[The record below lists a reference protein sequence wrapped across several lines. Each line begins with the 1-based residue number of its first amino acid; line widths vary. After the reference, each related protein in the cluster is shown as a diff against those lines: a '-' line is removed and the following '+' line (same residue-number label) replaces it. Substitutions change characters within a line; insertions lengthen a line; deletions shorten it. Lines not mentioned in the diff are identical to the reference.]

1 MGMDI
6 ERPDLLRRK
15 RRLRWG
21 IGVGAA
27 CAAIGAVALLG
38 SVGIAPP
45 SVERERVWIE
55 RVQRGEMLR
64 QVRAQGILAPREI
77 RWITAATAANV
88 TRILVRPGAQV
99 SADTLLMEL
108 SNPEVRSQLDA
119 ARAAVAAA
127 KAGNAAHAMTQES
140 QLLDLEATE
149 AQISAANELAAAKLQ
164 AGEKLKQ
171 FGSIAELTMRE
182 YQLNAEQERTLL
194 SLQQERVAKFRETE
208 RAQLAADRASLAQ
221 LEDACALRQK
231 QVDALSVT
239 AGTDGIVQSIAVQ
252 EGAGVTAGANLAR
265 IVRPG
270 ALRAEL
276 NVSETQAKDVQVGQ
290 KVEIDTRVAL
300 VAGRVERVDPAVVHN
315 TVQVDVELL
324 GNPPGGARADLSV
337 DGTIEIDRLPNV
349 LYMPRPVA
357 AREGATLRL
366 FRVDGDGR
374 YARRVTVRLGRT
386 SSMNVEI
393 LQGLAPGDR
402 VILSDMTAYDR
413 NDVIRL
419 Q

>member
-1 MGMDI
+1 MDI
-6 ERPDLLRRK
+6 ERPDLLRGK

-21 IGVGAA
+21 IGAAVVCAVIGAA
-27 CAAIGAVALLG
+27 VLLG
-38 SVGIAPP
+38 SVGNATP
-45 SVERERVWIE
+45 SVERERLWIE
-55 RVQRGEMLR
+55 RVQRGEMVR

-77 RWITAATAANV
+77 RWLTAATDANV
-88 TRILVRPGAQV
+88 SRILVRPGARV
-99 SADTLLMEL
+99 GVDTMLMEL
-108 SNPEVRSQLDA
+108 SNPELRSQLDA

-140 QLLDLEATE
+140 ALLDLEATE
-149 AQISAANELAAAKLQ
+149 AQISSANELAAAKLE
-164 AGEKLKQ
+164 AGEKLKK

-182 YQLNAEQERTLL
+182 YELNAQQQRTLL
-194 SLQQERVAKFRETE
+194 SLQKQRIAKFRETQ
-208 RAQLAADRASLAQ
+208 RAQLEADRASLTQ
-221 LEDACALRQK
+221 LADAYTLLKK
-231 QVDALSVT
+231 QVDALSVR
-239 AGTDGIVQSIAVQ
+239 AQTDGIVQSIAVQ
-252 EGAGVTAGANLAR
+252 EGAEVSAGANLAR
-265 IVRPG
+265 IARPG

-276 NVSETQAKDVQVGQ
+276 NVSETEAKDIQTGQ
-290 KVEIDTRVAL
+290 KVEIDTRVGL

-324 GNPPGGARADLSV
+324 GTPPGGARADLSV

-366 FRVDGDGR
+366 FRVDANGR

-393 LQGLAPGDR
+393 LKGLAPDDR
-402 VILSDMTAYDR
+402 VILSDMTAYER

-419 Q
+419 N

>member
-1 MGMDI
+1 M
-6 ERPDLLRRK
+6 
-15 RRLRWG
+15 
-21 IGVGAA
+21 
-27 CAAIGAVALLG
+27 
-38 SVGIAPP
+38 
-45 SVERERVWIE
+45 ERERVWIE

-88 TRILVRPGAQV
+88 SRILVRPGAQV
-99 SADTLLMEL
+99 SVDTVLMEL

-164 AGEKLKQ
+164 AGEKLKK

-182 YQLNAEQERTLL
+182 YELNAVQERTLL
-194 SLQQERVAKFRETE
+194 RLQKERVAKFRETQ
-208 RAQLAADRASLAQ
+208 RAQLEADRASLAQ
-221 LEDACALRQK
+221 LEDTCALRQN
-231 QVDALSVT
+231 QVDALSAK

-252 EGAGVTAGANLAR
+252 EGAQVSAGANLAR
-265 IVRPG
+265 ITGPG

-276 NVSETQAKDVQVGQ
+276 NVSETEAKDIQVGQ
-290 KVEIDTRVAL
+290 KVEIDTRVGL

-324 GNPPGGARADLSV
+324 GSPPGGARADLSV

-366 FRVDGDGR
+366 FRVDGDGP
-374 YARRVTVRLGRT
+374 YARRVTVKLGRT

-393 LQGLAPGDR
+393 LRGLAPDDR
-402 VILSDMTAYDR
+402 VILSDMTAYER
-413 NDVIRL
+413 TDVIRL
-419 Q
+419 H

>member
-1 MGMDI
+1 M
-6 ERPDLLRRK
+6 
-15 RRLRWG
+15 RWG
-21 IGVGAA
+21 IATTAA
-27 CAAIGAVALLG
+27 CAVIGAVALLSTLG
-38 SVGIAPP
+38 VATP
-45 SVERERVWIE
+45 SVERERLWIE

-77 RWITAATAANV
+77 RWVTALTAANV

-99 SADTLLMEL
+99 SADSLLMEL

-149 AQISAANELAAAKLQ
+149 AQVSAANELAAAKLQ
-164 AGEKLKQ
+164 AGEKLKKV
-171 FGSIAELTMRE
+171 GSIAELTMRE
-182 YQLNAEQERTLL
+182 YEVNAEQERMLL
-194 SLQQERVAKFRETE
+194 SLQKQRVAKFRETQ
-208 RAQLAADRASLAQ
+208 RAQLEADRASLAQ
-221 LEDACALRQK
+221 LEDTYALRQK
-231 QVDALSVT
+231 QVDALSVR
-239 AGTDGIVQSIAVQ
+239 AGTDGIVQSVAVQ
-252 EGAGVTAGANLAR
+252 EGAQVSAGANLAR
-265 IVRPG
+265 IARPG

-276 NVSETQAKDVQVGQ
+276 NVSETEAKDIQVGQ
-290 KVEIDTRVAL
+290 KVEIDTRVGLAP
-300 VAGRVERVDPAVVHN
+300 GQVERVDPAVVHN

-324 GNPPGGARADLSV
+324 GTPPGGARADLSV

-349 LYMPRPVA
+349 LYILRPAA

-366 FRVDGDGR
+366 FRLDADGR

-393 LQGLAPGDR
+393 LGGLAPGDH
-402 VILSDMTAYDR
+402 VILSDMTAYER

>member
-1 MGMDI
+1 VDI
-6 ERPDLLRRK
+6 ERPDLLRRR

-21 IGVGAA
+21 VGVGVA
-27 CAAIGAVALLG
+27 CAVTGGVALLG
-38 SVGIAPP
+38 SVGMAPP
-45 SVERERVWIE
+45 SVERERLWIE

-64 QVRAQGILAPREI
+64 QVRAQGILASREI
-77 RWITAATAANV
+77 RWVTAATAANV
-88 TRILVRPGAQV
+88 SRILVRPGARV
-99 SADTLLMEL
+99 SGDTVLMEL
-108 SNPEVRSQLDA
+108 SNPELRSQLDA

-127 KAGNAAHAMTQES
+127 KAGNAAHAMTEES

-164 AGEKLKQ
+164 AGEKLKK

-182 YQLNAEQERTLL
+182 YELNAEQQRTLL
-194 SLQQERVAKFRETE
+194 SLQKQRVAKFRETQ
-208 RAQLAADRASLAQ
+208 RAQFDADRAALTQ
-221 LEDACALRQK
+221 VEDTLTLRQQ
-231 QVDALSVT
+231 QVDALSVR
-239 AGTDGIVQSIAVQ
+239 AATDGIVQSIAVQ
-252 EGAGVTAGANLAR
+252 EGAQVLAGANLAR
-265 IVRPG
+265 VARPG

-276 NVSETQAKDVQVGQ
+276 NVSETEARDVQVGQ
-290 KVEIDTRVAL
+290 GVEIDTRVGL

-324 GNPPGGARADLSV
+324 ATPPGGARADLSV

-349 LYMPRPVA
+349 VYMPRPVA
-357 AREGATLRL
+357 AREAGTLRL
-366 FRVDGDGR
+366 FRVDADGR
-374 YARRVTVRLGRT
+374 YARRVTVKLGRI
-386 SSMNVEI
+386 SSTNVEI
-393 LQGLAPGDR
+393 LQGLAPDDR